1 MQVESE
7 NSNEERLPEPSH
19 DEYALSAKLAFE
31 IVSEIRE
38 SGPIPFSRFFD
49 QALYH
54 PTLGYYT
61 GPQAVFGREGDF
73 ITAPL
78 ISDLFSRSLANQIIE
93 IQGLM
98 SDQED
103 FQILEIG
110 AGNGTMAR
118 DILLH
123 LAKLNQLPKKYLILE
138 VSPNLIERQRA
149 LIAEALP
156 EFISH
161 V

>member
-61 GPQAVFGREGDF
+61 GTQAVFGREVDF

-78 ISDLFSRSLANQIIE
+78 ISDIFSRSLANQII
-93 IQGLM
+93 
-98 SDQED
+98 
-103 FQILEIG
+103 
-110 AGNGTMAR
+110 
-118 DILLH
+118 
-123 LAKLNQLPKKYLILE
+123 
-138 VSPNLIERQRA
+138 
-149 LIAEALP
+149 
-156 EFISH
+156 
-161 V
+161 